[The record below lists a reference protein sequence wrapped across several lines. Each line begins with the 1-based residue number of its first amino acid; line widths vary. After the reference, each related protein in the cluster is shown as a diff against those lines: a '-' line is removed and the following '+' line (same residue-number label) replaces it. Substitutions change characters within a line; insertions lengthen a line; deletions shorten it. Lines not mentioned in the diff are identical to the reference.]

1 MPATSRWQLRRGQ
14 ISRHA
19 SRMVYVLMPMEPL
32 CHNLKTEVNFF
43 LYLNRQIYY
52 FETNEGLNL
61 TRILSLR
68 SYDGTFPAEKAD
80 TGHHHRDGP
89 LQPALQALLGE

>member
-1 MPATSRWQLRRGQ
+1 
-14 ISRHA
+14 
-19 SRMVYVLMPMEPL
+19 MPMEPL

-61 TRILSLR
+61 IQILSFR
-68 SYDGTFPAEKAD
+68 AYDGTFPAEEAD
-80 TGHHHRDGP
+80 IGHYHRDGP
-89 LQPALQALLGE
+89 VQPALQALLSE